1 MTDVPSSP
9 LVPAAERWGALLGG
23 WGVPADILERAP
35 ESPWTHEPSRFAVD
49 EHLDRT
55 GVSARWGREVLP
67 PVGGTVL
74 DVGCGGGRAS
84 LALVPPANEVIGV
97 DTSGAMLDHYLA
109 AAARAGVARRTI
121 HGAWPDVAGLAPHAD
136 LVVCHHVAYNVSDI
150 VPFLWALTDH
160 ARLAVVLEIPT
171 VHPMSAW
178 APAWR
183 HFWGVERPAGPTSD
197 DLVAVL
203 RELGLEPEHTT
214 SPRRPVA
221 GDDAG
226 QEQLVRI
233 ARRRLCLSAER
244 DRELADWLE
253 RHPPP
258 WADTMATI
266 RWPGAAQPIA

>member
-1 MTDVPSSP
+1 MDEVLPTPSF
-9 LVPAAERWGALLGG
+9 PAAERWSHLLDG
-23 WGVPADILERAP
+23 WGVPAHILEQAP

-49 EHLDRT
+49 DRLDRND
-55 GVSARWGREVLP
+55 VSARWAREVVP

-97 DTSGAMLDHYLA
+97 DRSGAMLDAYLVA
-109 AAARAGVARRTI
+109 AGRVGVARRTI
-121 HGAWPDVAGLAPHAD
+121 HGSWPDVADLAPSAD
-136 LVVCHHVAYNVSDI
+136 VVVCHHVAYNVTDI

-160 ARLAVVLEIPT
+160 ARLAVVMEIPT

-197 DLVAVL
+197 DLLAVL
-203 RELGLEPEHTT
+203 RELGLDPEHTT
-214 SPRRPVA
+214 APRRPA
-221 GDDAG
+221 ASDDVSPA
-226 QEQLVRI
+226 QLVAT
-233 ARRRLCLSAER
+233 ARRRLCLTAER
-244 DRELADWLE
+244 DGELADWLAH
-253 RHPPP
+253 HPPP